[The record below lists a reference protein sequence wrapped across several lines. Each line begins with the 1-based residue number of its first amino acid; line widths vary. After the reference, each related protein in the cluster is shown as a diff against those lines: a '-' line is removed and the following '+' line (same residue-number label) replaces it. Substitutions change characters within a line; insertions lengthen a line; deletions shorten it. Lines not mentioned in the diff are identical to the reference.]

1 MQVEIDRL
9 RKDIEVAV
17 EETKRHQKK
26 LVDKADEVE
35 ARKALFDRLAKAVR
49 EKRYDD
55 ALKLVEEVDKA
66 NETPKTK

>member
-17 EETKRHQKK
+17 EETKRAQKK